1 MGFLDCRI
9 TELASYWR
17 CLLASCLVTG
27 IICSL
32 VICSSANVGYLLK
45 WVICSNGLSAN
56 MGYLLKWVIC
66 SNGLSAHLGYLFT
79 GLPAHLSLAAR
90 LECLF
95 TGVVYSL
102 MLSSN
107 WSCLL
112 LTIFAPRRF
121 LLSAQ
126 PLVPTDRAYWRW
138 PRIKAQHSRI
148 LRDQVYVSSRR
159 H

>member
-32 VICSSANVGYLLK
+32 VICSSANV
-45 WVICSNGLSAN
+45 
-56 MGYLLKWVIC
+56 GYLLKWVIC